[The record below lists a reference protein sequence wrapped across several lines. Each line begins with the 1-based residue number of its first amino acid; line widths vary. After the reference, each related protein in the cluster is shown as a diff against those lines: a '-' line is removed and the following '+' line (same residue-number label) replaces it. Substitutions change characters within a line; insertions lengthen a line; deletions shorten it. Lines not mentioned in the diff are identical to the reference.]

1 MKNSSSPFELRH
13 FGIVLVVAGA
23 GLAFWTPWAALAALV
38 LALILLLAPAG
49 GSGGNS
55 RLDDLDR
62 VLGLAGDGILVHR
75 LPHGVTDARIES
87 IRNNLNSVL
96 DQTETA
102 FREILGGMHAASENH
117 FWRRLQVTGLHGT
130 FKDVLT
136 QMQDIIDRLAAAQE
150 SVAREALLSRI
161 FLRSER
167 GLSMAIEHVSSSLT
181 TVAGYSTRSETLASG
196 YAGSATSMSGAAE
209 RMSEALGLALASAES
224 SSVALADLN
233 AKATAICGLTGH
245 IDVIAKQ
252 TNLLALNAAI
262 EAARAGEAGRG
273 FAVVADEVRK
283 LADQAQKS
291 AEEIAEAIAAM
302 SGAMNGLMTQM
313 NELGGSVSGA
323 RDTADDFRQQL
334 GGASV
339 SATEVGQLASSIG
352 EGVRAMESSMQLVAF
367 AQKART
373 DVTSILYGAK
383 VEVDSLSELEQK
395 ALSIASSRQWV
406 KGSADREALI
416 EIYDSLF
423 ASIESQ
429 MR

>member
-1 MKNSSSPFELRH
+1 
-13 FGIVLVVAGA
+13 
-23 GLAFWTPWAALAALV
+23 
-38 LALILLLAPAG
+38 
-49 GSGGNS
+49 
-55 RLDDLDR
+55 
-62 VLGLAGDGILVHR
+62 
-75 LPHGVTDARIES
+75 
-87 IRNNLNSVL
+87 
-96 DQTETA
+96 
-102 FREILGGMHAASENH
+102 
-117 FWRRLQVTGLHGT
+117 
-130 FKDVLT
+130 
-136 QMQDIIDRLAAAQE
+136 
-150 SVAREALLSRI
+150 
-161 FLRSER
+161 
-167 GLSMAIEHVSSSLT
+167 
-181 TVAGYSTRSETLASG
+181 
-196 YAGSATSMSGAAE
+196 
-209 RMSEALGLALASAES
+209 MSEALGLALASAES